1 MRQRREHYYEP
12 QSILE
17 SQFEL
22 LFFFFFLSLG
32 NRMLSNSLPTPGCCF
47 VQLVRSLL
55 TVETAFPCPMPAGRR
70 QDSWAF

>member
-1 MRQRREHYYEP
+1 MNLKVFWKV
-12 QSILE
+12 SL
-17 SQFEL
+17 SCL
-22 LFFFFFLSLG
+22 FFFFLSLG

-70 QDSWAF
+70 QDS